1 MADLS
6 VGDRPAPAP
15 APSPPGATPAWALAA
30 FLLGGLVL
38 LAIALGAWMV
48 SSGNDQEAAVGQW
61 KGTELPNAPARPDAV
76 LVDTSGQ
83 PYDLRSETA
92 GELTVLFFGYT
103 NCPDACPIQMAT
115 LSQALP
121 RTDVPVK
128 VLFVTTDPERDTPEV
143 LRRWLDNYS
152 SDFVGLTG
160 TSEQLSALQSDM
172 QVSTAL
178 RADAEADG
186 GYLVGH
192 YTGAFL
198 ITPDDRAHLVYGF
211 GTRQQDWLDDLPK
224 VAEHEEWSA
233 AVPGRAS
240 EPPS

>member
-1 MADLS
+1 M
-6 VGDRPAPAP
+6 
-15 APSPPGATPAWALAA
+15 
-30 FLLGGLVL
+30 LGGLVL

-48 SSGNDQEAAVGQW
+48 SSGNDEAATASEW

-83 PYDLRSETA
+83 PYDVHAETA
-92 GELTVLFFGYT
+92 GEMTVLFFGYT

-143 LRRWLDNYS
+143 LRRWLDGYDTS
-152 SDFVGLTG
+152 YVGLTG
-160 TSEQLSALQSDM
+160 PPSLLTDLQRDM

-224 VAEHEEWSA
+224 AAANEEWGAVASGLQ
-233 AVPGRAS
+233 AVPQ
-240 EPPS
+240 